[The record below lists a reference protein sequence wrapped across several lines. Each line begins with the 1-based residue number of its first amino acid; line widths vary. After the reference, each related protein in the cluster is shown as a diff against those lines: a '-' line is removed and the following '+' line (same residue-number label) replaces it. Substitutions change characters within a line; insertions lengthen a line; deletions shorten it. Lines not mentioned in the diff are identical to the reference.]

1 MGRRPA
7 DALSG
12 ACTLH
17 LVLTTAPRFT
27 RAQVVDGMDVVT
39 SIETTPTGPGDRPNE
54 AVVVNTIEISTD

>member
-7 DALSG
+7 VALNG

-17 LVLTTAPRFT
+17 LALTIAPRFT